1 MPATGIALVTE
12 PETSIQA
19 EEPAP
24 FIEDVTNLYDRIASR
39 AFEIFEGN
47 GGLGGHDLDNWLRA
61 EAEFFHPLHIGVS
74 ESPEAFTVRA
84 DVPGFKEKDLEIDVE
99 PRRVTIAG
107 KRETTKESNGKKII
121 YSETCSDRILRF
133 VDLPAAVVV
142 KKAKSTVKD
151 GVLELSLPK
160 VVPDKQGEAK
170 PQAG

>member
-24 FIEDVTNLYDRIASR
+24 FIEEVTNLYDRIASR

-84 DVPGFKEKDLEIDVE
+84 DVPGFGEKDLEIDVE

-107 KRETTKESNGKKII
+107 KRETTKQSNGKKTI
-121 YSETCSDRILRF
+121 YAETCSDQILRV
-133 VDLPAAVVV
+133 VDLPAAVVA
-142 KKAKSTVKD
+142 KKMKTTVKD
-151 GVLELSLPK
+151 GVLELNLAK
-160 VVPDKQGEAK
+160 AEPDKQSETK
-170 PQAG
+170 S